1 MKRTLA
7 KSDIEINVEVARGNG
22 RERITAAGQA
32 PRTTDNTTLPGLIQL
47 FYRALCLDRA
57 CRQKNGFPWGHLISL

>member
-22 RERITAAGQA
+22 RERVA
-32 PRTTDNTTLPGLIQL
+32 TLPGLIQL

-57 CRQKNGFPWGHLISL
+57 CRQKSGFPWGHLISL